1 MTSFYYPQ
9 IYYPPQL
16 LSYPI
21 NQTNLLLFQFL
32 GVGFSLFRT
41 IVNFPFGSGRLLNK
55 PTPYLHVQPSLSGFK
70 TNNKRA
76 LIVILSTIILN
87 SVIFFKFLLIGAFL
101 AISNLGFK
109 KWSPISVFL
118 ITTLTGCT
126 LCHLRKSCIFP
137 LLYMNTLKVMSTLF
151 KAKKK
156 MPLPL

>member
-9 IYYPPQL
+9 IYCPPHL

-87 SVIFFKFLLIGAFL
+87 SVNFYISSHRRFPCDFKFGFQKKVTDLSLLNNHSYWLYIM
-101 AISNLGFK
+101 
-109 KWSPISVFL
+109 SPAEKLNFSIVVHKHAQGDVT
-118 ITTLTGCT
+118 I
-126 LCHLRKSCIFP
+126 
-137 LLYMNTLKVMSTLF
+137 V
-151 KAKKK
+151 
-156 MPLPL
+156 